1 LLSLDGQAVDP
12 LLAGEHPVRRGSWQQ
27 LLPGT
32 QLRNRLSAARA
43 ALSLMNPVQ
52 APYSRAFGLGHG
64 LCNGHWQRQ
73 VSPLPA
79 YSSVRRNIAMTAQ
92 QQHLPPILST
102 GTDYEPLAERFRPI
116 FARIQA
122 GALERE
128 QTRSL
133 PFEQVKWLK
142 EAGFGAIRVPVEY
155 GGAGASLP
163 QLLQLLIELAEAD
176 SNLPQALR
184 GHFAFVEDRLNAHA
198 SSPQDLWF
206 KRFVEGELV
215 GNAWTEVGAVKI
227 GEVVTR
233 VSRQG
238 DQWVVNGT
246 KYYSTG
252 SIFADWIDV
261 YAQRDDNGADV
272 IAAVRVHQP
281 GVKQSDDWDGFGQRT
296 TGSGTSLFENALVEA
311 ENLIDFST
319 RFKYQTAFY
328 QLVLLAVLTGAG
340 RAAVHDITEQVR
352 KRTRIFS
359 TGNASAVSQDVQVQ
373 QVIGKASAQVYAAEA
388 TALRAASASQR
399 AYESRFSQNAET
411 EHTANI
417 AAELESAQ
425 AQVVISDLVLRATS
439 DLFNALG
446 ASATSTSK
454 ALDRHWRNA
463 RTAASHNP
471 LIYKERIIGDWE
483 INGTEPPYVWQIG
496 GGSKQL

>member
-1 LLSLDGQAVDP
+1 
-12 LLAGEHPVRRGSWQQ
+12 
-27 LLPGT
+27 
-32 QLRNRLSAARA
+32 
-43 ALSLMNPVQ
+43 
-52 APYSRAFGLGHG
+52 
-64 LCNGHWQRQ
+64 
-73 VSPLPA
+73 
-79 YSSVRRNIAMTAQ
+79 MTAQ
-92 QQHLPPILST
+92 QQHLPPVLST
-102 GTDYEPLAERFRPI
+102 GTDYQALAEQFRPI

-128 QTRSL
+128 QSRSL

-142 EAGFGAIRVPVEY
+142 EAGFGAVRVPVEF

-163 QLLQLLIELAEAD
+163 QLLHLLIELAEAD

-198 SSPQDLWF
+198 SSPQDVWF
-206 KRFVEGELV
+206 KRFVGGDLV
-215 GNAWTEVGAVKI
+215 GNAWTEIGAVKLGQVI
-227 GEVVTR
+227 TR

-238 DQWVVNGT
+238 EQWVANGT

-252 SIFADWIDV
+252 SIFADWIDL

-272 IAAVRVHQP
+272 IAAVNVHQP

-296 TGSGTSLFENALVEA
+296 TGSGTSVFENAVVEA

-328 QLVLLAVLTGAG
+328 QLVLLAVQTGAG
-340 RAAVHDITEQVR
+340 RAAVQDFSEHVR
-352 KRTRIFS
+352 QRTRVFS
-359 TGNASAVSQDVQVQ
+359 TGNASEVSQDVQVQ

-388 TALRAASASQR
+388 TTLRAAAASQR
-399 AYESRFSQNAET
+399 AYESRFGQDTEA

-417 AAELESAQ
+417 LAELESAQ
-425 AQVVISDLVLRATS
+425 AQAVVADLTLRATS

-446 ASATSTSK
+446 ASATSTGK

-496 GGSKQL
+496 GGSKQR

>member
-1 LLSLDGQAVDP
+1 
-12 LLAGEHPVRRGSWQQ
+12 
-27 LLPGT
+27 
-32 QLRNRLSAARA
+32 
-43 ALSLMNPVQ
+43 
-52 APYSRAFGLGHG
+52 
-64 LCNGHWQRQ
+64 
-73 VSPLPA
+73 
-79 YSSVRRNIAMTAQ
+79 MTAQ
-92 QQHLPPILST
+92 QQHLPPVLST
-102 GTDYEPLAERFRPI
+102 GTDYEALAERFRPT

-128 QTRSL
+128 QSRSL

-142 EAGFGAIRVPVEY
+142 EAGFGAVRIPVEF

-163 QLLQLLIELAEAD
+163 QLLHLLIELAEAD

-198 SSPQDLWF
+198 SSPQDVWF
-206 KRFVEGELV
+206 KRFVDGDLV
-215 GNAWTEVGAVKI
+215 GNAWTEIGAVKLGQVI
-227 GEVVTR
+227 TR

-238 DQWVVNGT
+238 EQWVANGT

-252 SIFADWIDV
+252 SIFADWIDL

-272 IAAVRVHQP
+272 IAAVNVHQP

-296 TGSGTSLFENALVEA
+296 TGSGTSVFENAVVEA

-328 QLVLLAVLTGAG
+328 QLVLLAVQTGAG
-340 RAAVHDITEQVR
+340 RAAVQDFSEHVR
-352 KRTRIFS
+352 QRTRVFS
-359 TGNASAVSQDVQVQ
+359 TGNASEVSQDVQVQ

-388 TALRAASASQR
+388 TTLRAASASQR
-399 AYESRFSQNAET
+399 AYESRFGQDTEA

-417 AAELESAQ
+417 LAELESAQ
-425 AQVVISDLVLRATS
+425 AQVVVADLTLRATS

-446 ASATSTSK
+446 ASATSTGK

-496 GGSKQL
+496 GGAKQR

>member
-1 LLSLDGQAVDP
+1 
-12 LLAGEHPVRRGSWQQ
+12 
-27 LLPGT
+27 
-32 QLRNRLSAARA
+32 
-43 ALSLMNPVQ
+43 
-52 APYSRAFGLGHG
+52 
-64 LCNGHWQRQ
+64 
-73 VSPLPA
+73 
-79 YSSVRRNIAMTAQ
+79 MTAQ
-92 QQHLPPILST
+92 QQHLPPVLST
-102 GTDYEPLAERFRPI
+102 GTDYEALAERFRPI

-122 GALERE
+122 DALERE
-128 QTRSL
+128 QSRSL

-142 EAGFGAIRVPVEY
+142 EAGFGAVRIPVEF

-163 QLLQLLIELAEAD
+163 QLLHLLIELAEAD

-198 SSPQDLWF
+198 SSPQDVWF
-206 KRFVEGELV
+206 KRFVDGDLV
-215 GNAWTEVGAVKI
+215 GNAWTEIGAVKLGQVI
-227 GEVVTR
+227 TR
-233 VSRQG
+233 LSRQG
-238 DQWVVNGT
+238 EQWVANGT

-252 SIFADWIDV
+252 SIFADWIDL

-272 IAAVRVHQP
+272 IAAVNVHQP

-296 TGSGTSLFENALVEA
+296 TGSGTSVFENAVVEA

-328 QLVLLAVLTGAG
+328 QLVLLAVQTGAG
-340 RAAVHDITEQVR
+340 RAAIQDFSEHVR
-352 KRTRIFS
+352 QRTRVFS
-359 TGNASAVSQDVQVQ
+359 TGNASEVSQDVQVQ

-388 TALRAASASQR
+388 TTLRAASASQR
-399 AYESRFSQNAET
+399 AYERRFGQDTEA

-417 AAELESAQ
+417 LAELESAQ
-425 AQVVISDLVLRATS
+425 AQVVVADLTLRATS

-446 ASATSTSK
+446 ASATSTGK

-496 GGSKQL
+496 GGAKQR